1 MQVYILEKWAWHQNQ
16 SDICSTALLRQT
28 IQAPLTVPS
37 KNTAPLKKQ
46 REQREGGG
54 KEKAKQNE
62 TKNMGDLFW
71 WKKKKKKKSI
81 QKSIATSIRI
91 SAYLNSKWDTMRL
104 LQAITQANR
113 QTHLKHFANTVLM
126 RGKLKKKNNKILSNS
141 TADMKAVTRCKTEQL
156 H

>member
-62 TKNMGDLFW
+62 IKNMGDLFW
-71 WKKKKKKKSI
+71 WKKKKEI
-81 QKSIATSIRI
+81 
-91 SAYLNSKWDTMRL
+91 NSKINCNEHPNL
-104 LQAITQANR
+104 SIFKLQMGYYEVITGNH
-113 QTHLKHFANTVLM
+113 TSK
-126 RGKLKKKNNKILSNS
+126 
-141 TADMKAVTRCKTEQL
+141 
-156 H
+156 

>member
-37 KNTAPLKKQ
+37 KNTAPLKKTKGA
-46 REQREGGG
+46 EGGG
-54 KEKAKQNE
+54 REGKSKTERNKKYGWSLLVE
-62 TKNMGDLFW
+62 
-71 WKKKKKKKSI
+71 KKKKKKSI

-113 QTHLKHFANTVLM
+113 QTHLKHFANMVLM
-126 RGKLKKKNNKILSNS
+126 QGKLKKKKSRILSNS
-141 TADMKAVTRCKTEQL
+141 TTDMKAVTRCKTEQL